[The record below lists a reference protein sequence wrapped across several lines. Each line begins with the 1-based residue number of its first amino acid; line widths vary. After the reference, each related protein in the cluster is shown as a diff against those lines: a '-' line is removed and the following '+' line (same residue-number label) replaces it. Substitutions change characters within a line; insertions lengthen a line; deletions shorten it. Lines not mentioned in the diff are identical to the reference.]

1 MSNDDLT
8 HENFDFRGF
17 DVPDLKAVTLAS
29 SSDGDQSKQPKT
41 KHEDASKNRK
51 HGKKKSK
58 SDARSK
64 KRAGAGKT
72 SESFDDYEERE
83 AVSKADKK
91 VSKDRPGLFA
101 PMTLREVTVRNRIWL
116 PPMCTYS
123 SFARDGRPTP
133 FHYQHYVSRAFGG
146 FGMVIVESTA
156 VAPEGR
162 ITPCDLGLWE
172 DGQIDAWRWIVDGI
186 REAGAVPAIQLNH
199 AGRKA
204 STGCFAVGY
213 DGQNV
218 PEEAGGWPTMAPSEI
233 AFGGLR
239 TPRALSVDEI
249 HGLVGAFAVA
259 AGRAVAAGFQA
270 IQIHAAHGY
279 LISQFLDP
287 LSNERDDEYGG
298 DLTGR
303 SRFLVEVVDAVRGAV
318 PEGRIT
324 PCDLGLWE
332 DGQIDAWRWI
342 VDGIREAGAVPA
354 IQLNHAGRKA
364 STGCFAV
371 GYDGQNVPEEA
382 GGWPT
387 MAPSEIAFGGLR
399 TPRALSVDEIHGLVG
414 AFAVAAGRAVAAGF
428 QAIQIHAAHGYLISQ
443 FLDPL
448 SNERDDEYG
457 GDLTGRSRF
466 LVEVVDAVRGAVPE
480 GVPVLVR
487 ISATDWAA
495 GGWDLDQ
502 TIALSKVLKEHGVDV
517 MDVSTGGIM
526 SGVSIPVKP
535 NYQVPFSEQ
544 VKAKADIPV
553 TAVGLITKP
562 KQAAKILAHGE
573 ADAVEIGR
581 AALRD
586 PYWPLRAAN
595 KLGIPSTE
603 IPYAPQY
610 VAGAY

>member
-1 MSNDDLT
+1 M
-8 HENFDFRGF
+8 
-17 DVPDLKAVTLAS
+17 
-29 SSDGDQSKQPKT
+29 
-41 KHEDASKNRK
+41 
-51 HGKKKSK
+51 
-58 SDARSK
+58 
-64 KRAGAGKT
+64 
-72 SESFDDYEERE
+72 
-83 AVSKADKK
+83 SKADKK

-213 DGQNV
+213 DGQ
-218 PEEAGGWPTMAPSEI
+218 S
-233 AFGGLR
+233 
-239 TPRALSVDEI
+239 
-249 HGLVGAFAVA
+249 
-259 AGRAVAAGFQA
+259 
-270 IQIHAAHGY
+270 
-279 LISQFLDP
+279 
-287 LSNERDDEYGG
+287 
-298 DLTGR
+298 
-303 SRFLVEVVDAVRGAV
+303 
-318 PEGRIT
+318 
-324 PCDLGLWE
+324 
-332 DGQIDAWRWI
+332 
-342 VDGIREAGAVPA
+342 
-354 IQLNHAGRKA
+354 
-364 STGCFAV
+364 
-371 GYDGQNVPEEA
+371 VPEEA

-502 TIALSKVLKEHGVDV
+502 AIALSKVLKEHGVDV

>member
-72 SESFDDYEERE
+72 SESFDDYEDYEERE

-123 SFARDGRPTP
+123 SFARDGRATP

-249 HGLVGAFAVA
+249 HGLVGAFAA
-259 AGRAVAAGFQA
+259 
-270 IQIHAAHGY
+270 
-279 LISQFLDP
+279 
-287 LSNERDDEYGG
+287 
-298 DLTGR
+298 
-303 SRFLVEVVDAVRGAV
+303 
-318 PEGRIT
+318 
-324 PCDLGLWE
+324 
-332 DGQIDAWRWI
+332 
-342 VDGIREAGAVPA
+342 
-354 IQLNHAGRKA
+354 
-364 STGCFAV
+364 
-371 GYDGQNVPEEA
+371 
-382 GGWPT
+382 
-387 MAPSEIAFGGLR
+387 
-399 TPRALSVDEIHGLVG
+399 
-414 AFAVAAGRAVAAGF
+414 AAGRAVAAGF

-480 GVPVLVR
+480 GVRFWCAFRPR
-487 ISATDWAA
+487 I
-495 GGWDLDQ
+495 G
-502 TIALSKVLKEHGVDV
+502 
-517 MDVSTGGIM
+517 
-526 SGVSIPVKP
+526 PP
-535 NYQVPFSEQ
+535 
-544 VKAKADIPV
+544 
-553 TAVGLITKP
+553 AVGIWT
-562 KQAAKILAHGE
+562 
-573 ADAVEIGR
+573 R
-581 AALRD
+581 
-586 PYWPLRAAN
+586 
-595 KLGIPSTE
+595 PSHY
-603 IPYAPQY
+603 PRC
-610 VAGAY
+610 

>member
-1 MSNDDLT
+1 M
-8 HENFDFRGF
+8 
-17 DVPDLKAVTLAS
+17 
-29 SSDGDQSKQPKT
+29 
-41 KHEDASKNRK
+41 
-51 HGKKKSK
+51 
-58 SDARSK
+58 
-64 KRAGAGKT
+64 
-72 SESFDDYEERE
+72 
-83 AVSKADKK
+83 
-91 VSKDRPGLFA
+91 
-101 PMTLREVTVRNRIWL
+101 
-116 PPMCTYS
+116 
-123 SFARDGRPTP
+123 
-133 FHYQHYVSRAFGG
+133 
-146 FGMVIVESTA
+146 
-156 VAPEGR
+156 
-162 ITPCDLGLWE
+162 
-172 DGQIDAWRWIVDGI
+172 DGI

-213 DGQNV
+213 DGQSV

-249 HGLVGAFAVA
+249 HGLVGAFAA
-259 AGRAVAAGFQA
+259 
-270 IQIHAAHGY
+270 
-279 LISQFLDP
+279 
-287 LSNERDDEYGG
+287 
-298 DLTGR
+298 
-303 SRFLVEVVDAVRGAV
+303 
-318 PEGRIT
+318 
-324 PCDLGLWE
+324 
-332 DGQIDAWRWI
+332 
-342 VDGIREAGAVPA
+342 
-354 IQLNHAGRKA
+354 
-364 STGCFAV
+364 
-371 GYDGQNVPEEA
+371 
-382 GGWPT
+382 
-387 MAPSEIAFGGLR
+387 
-399 TPRALSVDEIHGLVG
+399 
-414 AFAVAAGRAVAAGF
+414 AAGRAVAAGF

-502 TIALSKVLKEHGVDV
+502 TIALSKMLKEHGVDV

-535 NYQVPFSEQ
+535 NYQVPFAEQ
-544 VKAKADIPV
+544 VKSKADIPV

-603 IPYAPQY
+603 VPYAPQY